1 MFGFFRRRAEYKS
14 RVEQRADELI
24 AAHGDNAWGIIYGLC
39 RDREQDEDSRA
50 FYYRVRRVIERKLNI
65 PPRVDTA
72 TRYLEPD

>member
-1 MFGFFRRRAEYKS
+1 MLGFLRRRAEYKR

-24 AAHGDNAWGIIYGLC
+24 AAHGEDAWSIIYGKC
-39 RDREQDEDSRA
+39 RDLDQDEDSRA
-50 FYYRVRRVIERKLNI
+50 FHYRVRRVIERRLNI